1 MSKLPCTTPG
11 PPNLVSSIKLYR
23 EKWWKCDRRRR
34 RQYLHKVSWPPARGS
49 LLHIQIVGRKWGKIS
64 EEIPELLDIDSWRHS
79 HKTLNTSTC
88 LLSTV
93 YCFLHL
99 PPALEPQL
107 IWLFMWSSKRHF
119 SAVNQKPAAVSR
131 MFSAWI
137 KDPVLW
143 AGEAV
148 HRQTQIGKFAGNLG
162 QNMWLI
168 LILLSS
174 KTGEIDCPA
183 AGPRDTAGAR
193 LSPAVIRCRP
203 VRDVW
208 YFIFTL
214 ASQKLGFLGC
224 MCKSCLQWQKQ
235 REIFLTKRVS
245 VQIWKVEALS
255 NMAYMSGQK
264 SAGDGAPSNVFL
276 HPWLT
281 VEWINFCTGSHR
293 HMWPNIICL

>member
-1 MSKLPCTTPG
+1 MG
-11 PPNLVSSIKLYR
+11 ENI
-23 EKWWKCDRRRR
+23 
-34 RQYLHKVSWPPARGS
+34 RG
-49 LLHIQIVGRKWGKIS
+49 
-64 EEIPELLDIDSWRHS
+64 DSWTSRHRQLQTFS
-79 HKTLNTSTC
+79 QDTEYVY
-88 LLSTV
+88 LST
-93 YCFLHL
+93 FH
-99 PPALEPQL
+99 PAMFSPLEPQL

-203 VRDVW
+203 VQDV
-208 YFIFTL
+208 
-214 ASQKLGFLGC
+214 SQ
-224 MCKSCLQWQKQ
+224 
-235 REIFLTKRVS
+235 
-245 VQIWKVEALS
+245 LS
-255 NMAYMSGQK
+255 PAIILMSGV
-264 SAGDGAPSNVFL
+264 AHDGGILQS
-276 HPWLT
+276 WLFT
-281 VEWINFCTGSHR
+281 SRSQNLVSGKLRRSGFWS
-293 HMWPNIICL
+293 